1 MIEKTGC
8 FFRVVILTSCCL
20 VHIRFGGEGVEA
32 AAAAA
37 AVSRRRTRAEYNRVS
52 AYIIIQC
59 VRASDKDGIN
69 RRRHF
74 FI

>member
-1 MIEKTGC
+1 M
-8 FFRVVILTSCCL
+8 
-20 VHIRFGGEGVEA
+20 HIRFGGEGVEA